1 LGGYGRHGG
10 KMRRREEVAMRFI
23 CSLFLLFVGLFLAG
37 SVRGQSVNP
46 MHPPE
51 IDAQKHASPEDLRDR
66 MGDVQ
71 LQKDAKELS
80 EICAAVRGDMDGLKQ
95 GLVSKDLVERLKR
108 MEKLSKHVREQ
119 LTRTSGTH

>member
-1 LGGYGRHGG
+1 LGGYKRHGG

-23 CSLFLLFVGLFLAG
+23 CSWFLLFVGLFLAG
-37 SVRGQSVNP
+37 SVRGQGVNT

>member
-1 LGGYGRHGG
+1 MQRSA
-10 KMRRREEVAMRFI
+10 EVNMRFI
-23 CSLFLLFVGLFLAG
+23 SSLFLLVVGLILTV
-37 SVRGQSVNP
+37 SVQGQGVNT

-66 MGDVQ
+66 MQDVQ
-71 LQKDAKELS
+71 FQKDAKELA
-80 EICAAVRGDMDGLKQ
+80 EICASVREDVDGLKQ

-119 LTRTSGTH
+119 LTRTSSTH

>member
-1 LGGYGRHGG
+1 MKLTNRVGLWLG
-10 KMRRREEVAMRFI
+10 
-23 CSLFLLFVGLFLAG
+23 SLLFAVF
-37 SVRGQSVNP
+37 VQGQGVNT

-71 LQKDAKELS
+71 FQRDAKELA
-80 EICAAVRGDMDGLKQ
+80 EICASVREDMDGLKQ
-95 GLVSKDLVERLKR
+95 GLVSKDLAEKLKR

-119 LTRTSGTH
+119 LTRPSGTH

>member
-1 LGGYGRHGG
+1 
-10 KMRRREEVAMRFI
+10 MRFI
-23 CSLFLLFVGLFLAG
+23 SSLFLLIVGLLLAR
-37 SVRGQSVNP
+37 SVQGQGVNT

-51 IDAQKHASPEDLRDR
+51 IDAQKHASPQDLRDR

-71 LQKDAKELS
+71 FQKDAKELA
-80 EICAAVRGDMDGLKQ
+80 EICALVQGDMDGLKQ

-108 MEKLSKHVREQ
+108 IEKLSKHVRDQ